1 MPAQS
6 GNCNMTKVNQ
16 LLEKALSTQSEEEAI
31 SCLRLARKRH
41 DGGAVDVKS
50 SVAEQSKEL
59 YWREQAEKYFR
70 VSQGYDKEA
79 NMSRKLAAEYM
90 DKYLES
96 MKISQRISSENKV
109 LTFNVNMWRGL
120 FAIQFILLMV
130 AIVL

>member
-1 MPAQS
+1 
-6 GNCNMTKVNQ
+6 MTKVNQ

-41 DGGAVDVKS
+41 TGDTVSVKPTA
-50 SVAEQSKEL
+50 AEQSKEL

-70 VSQGYDKEA
+70 VAQGYDKQA
-79 NMSRKLAAEYM
+79 NVSKKLAAEYM

-96 MKISQRISSENKV
+96 MKISQRLSSENKV
-109 LTFNVNMWRGL
+109 LTYRVNFWRGL
-120 FAIQFILLMV
+120 FAIQFILMMV